1 MAEND
6 QDQERTEEATSRRR
20 DDAREKG
27 QVARSQELVSVGILV
42 ACLIYFY
49 FGASGMLRNI
59 MELMTSGFRSAG
71 EINLTQDSLPYLLN
85 DYVFKYFFILFPIM
99 LIVLIAAFLGNV
111 LQVGFMFSAESVT
124 PKFSKIDPIKGFQKF
139 FSVRSIVELIKNIF
153 KICIIS
159 MVAYFV
165 IKGELSNMILL
176 MEQNSVWGLMTYLG
190 RICFKIIL
198 ATTVIL
204 VVLAIL
210 DYIYQRWEHEKS
222 LRMTKQEIKDEY
234 KNTEGDPLIKSR
246 IRRLQREIAQKRMMA
261 AVPKADVVITNPT
274 HLAVAIR
281 YDHESMTAPKV
292 VAKGA
297 NLIAEKIK
305 QIAGEN
311 DIPIVED
318 KPLAQVLYKMV
329 DIDCLIPEDLYKAVA
344 EVLAFVYDQKKIK
357 IFG

>member
-20 DDAREKG
+20 EDAREKG
-27 QVARSQELVSVGILV
+27 QVARSTEIVSVGILV

-49 FGASGMLRNI
+49 FGASGLLKNI

-71 EINLTQDSLPYLLN
+71 QFNLTQDSLTYLIS
-85 DYVFKYFFILFPIM
+85 DYIFKGFTILFPIM
-99 LIVLIAAFLGNV
+99 LTIIVAAILGNI
-111 LQVGFMFSAESVT
+111 LQVGVMFSSESVN
-124 PKFSKIDPIKGFQKF
+124 PQFSKIDPVKGFQRL
-139 FSVRSIVELIKNIF
+139 FSARSIVELIKNIC

-165 IKGELSNMILL
+165 VKGELANVIPLMDQSIWGIL
-176 MEQNSVWGLMTYLG
+176 TYFG

-198 ATTVIL
+198 TTTIIL
-204 VVLAIL
+204 VLLAIL
-210 DYIYQRWEHEKS
+210 DYIYQRWEYEKS
-222 LRMTKQEIKDEY
+222 LRMSKQEIKDEY

-261 AVPKADVVITNPT
+261 QVPKADVIITNPT
-274 HLAVAIR
+274 HLAVAIQ
-281 YDHESMTAPKV
+281 YDHENMMAPKV

-297 NLIAEKIK
+297 NLIADKIK
-305 QIAGEN
+305 EIAREN
-311 DIPIVED
+311 DVPIVED

-329 DIDCLIPEDLYKAVA
+329 DIDQLIPEDLYRAVA